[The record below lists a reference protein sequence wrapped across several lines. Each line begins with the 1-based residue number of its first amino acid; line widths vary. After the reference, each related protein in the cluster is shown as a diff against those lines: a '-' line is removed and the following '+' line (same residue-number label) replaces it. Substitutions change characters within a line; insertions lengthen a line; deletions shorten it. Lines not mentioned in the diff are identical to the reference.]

1 MLASVNHSDTQTTP
15 PIEPTAEEAKLLQ
28 QLRSNPIM
36 AEKFGLIME
45 RFEQEIANGADAN
58 QAEMM
63 VIEEL
68 RILGETMLGQWAE
81 KTQTIAINQAK
92 AESADLIHHKEKTPL
107 AVSYT
112 HLTLPTMFEV

>member
-15 PIEPTAEEAKLLQ
+15 PIEPTSEEAKLLQ

-92 AESADLIHHKEKTPL
+92 AESADLIHHKEKNSTGTPPL
-107 AVSYT
+107 EI
-112 HLTLPTMFEV
+112 LT